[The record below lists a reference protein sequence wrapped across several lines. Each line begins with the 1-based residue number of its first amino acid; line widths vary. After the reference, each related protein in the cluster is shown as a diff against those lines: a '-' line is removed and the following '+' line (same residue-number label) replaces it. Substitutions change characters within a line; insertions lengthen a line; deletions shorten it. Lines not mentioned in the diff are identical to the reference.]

1 MIPRERRSLVIGI
14 VACGALLALFDWSV
28 LGLAGTRIGIVYWL
42 PVLVPGAAVLWL
54 AAADWPR
61 AHHRFVILLLAVD
74 VFSAAVTALLI
85 VDESTVWVFTESA
98 AQLSL
103 LFAVVRWLPTRTALW
118 LGCVTGV
125 VASALPLRW
134 TIDAEITGALA
145 MSLVWS
151 LGAIAASVL
160 GVYLRTQESKRQR
173 SLDDVRRAQRLELAN
188 DLHDFVAHHVSGI
201 VVQAQ
206 ASQFVARDDPA
217 KAVDALRTIEEAGQQ
232 ALASMR
238 RTVRML
244 REDDGGDA
252 PAAPVQGIA
261 DLPDLARRYGDTG
274 GVPVH
279 LSVAADVDDGLPPE
293 VTTSAYRI
301 VLEALTNVRKHAV
314 DVTAVTVELRRESHD
329 RGAADLLVLVYDGA
343 GRQLGGDGESQRG
356 FGLVGLR
363 ERVIAVGGTLRAGPR
378 DGLGWTVEARLP
390 LPASSADATV
400 RASRP

>member
-1 MIPRERRSLVIGI
+1 MIPKERRSLVIGV

-28 LGLAGTRIGIVYWL
+28 LGLAGARIAILYWL
-42 PVLVPGAAVLWL
+42 PVLLPGAAVLWL

-61 AHHRFVILLLAVD
+61 VHRRFVLLMLGVD
-74 VFSAAVTALLI
+74 AFSVAVTVLL
-85 VDESTVWVFTESA
+85 VLDQSTVWVFTESA

-103 LFAVVRWLPTRTALW
+103 LFAVVRWMPTRTALW
-118 LGCVTGV
+118 LGCLTGL

-134 TIDAEITGALA
+134 TTTAGIAGALA
-145 MSLVWS
+145 MCLVWS

-173 SLDDVRRAQRLELAN
+173 SIDDVRRAQRLELAH

-206 ASQFVARDDPA
+206 ASQFVARDDPT
-217 KAVDALRTIEEAGQQ
+217 KAVDALRRIEEAGQQ

-244 REDDGGDA
+244 REDDDEAPSA
-252 PAAPVQGIA
+252 PAPGIA
-261 DLPDLARRYGDTG
+261 DLPDLARRFGDTG
-274 GVPVH
+274 GVPVR
-279 LSVAADVDDGLPPE
+279 LSVADDVDDGLPPE

-314 DVTAVTVELRRESHD
+314 DVSEVTVELRRKSHD
-329 RGAADLLVLVYDGA
+329 GANPDLVVLVYDGA
-343 GRQLGGDGESQRG
+343 ARQPGADGEAQRG
-356 FGLVGLR
+356 FGLLGLR
-363 ERVIAVGGTLRAGPR
+363 ERVTAVGGTLWAGPR

-390 LPASSADATV
+390 LPATSTDAAV

>member
-1 MIPRERRSLVIGI
+1 MISRERRSLVIGI

-28 LGLAGTRIGIVYWL
+28 LGLASTRIAFVYWL

-61 AHHRFVILLLAVD
+61 VPHRFVVLLLAVNA
-74 VFSAAVTALLI
+74 FSAAITALLVI
-85 VDESTVWVFTESA
+85 DANTVWVFTESA

-103 LFAVVRWLPTRTALW
+103 LFAVVRWMPTRTALW
-118 LGCVTGV
+118 LGGVTGV

-134 TIDAEITGALA
+134 TTPAGVTGALA
-145 MSLVWS
+145 MCLVWS

-173 SLDDVRRAQRLELAN
+173 SIDDVRRAQRLELAH

-217 KAVDALRTIEEAGQQ
+217 KAVDALRRIEEAGQQ

-244 REDDGGDA
+244 REDDDEA
-252 PAAPVQGIA
+252 PSSPAQGIA
-261 DLPDLARRYGDTG
+261 DLPDLARRFGDTG

-314 DVTAVTVELRRESHD
+314 DVAAVTVELRRESPD
-329 RGAADLLVLVYDGA
+329 RGASDLVVLVYDGA
-343 GRQLGGDGESQRG
+343 GRQLGGDGETQRG

-363 ERVIAVGGTLRAGPR
+363 ERVTAVGGTLSAGPR

-390 LPASSADATV
+390 LPAASSGAAV